1 MGPVEGSGPP
11 SRTLDKA
18 QIAALPL
25 GWFPGRIRVADSPEA
40 VAAALTALDG
50 AGVLGL
56 DTETRP
62 AFKRGERY
70 PVALLQLASADQAV
84 LVQLH
89 WAGLPPPLREV
100 LESERIVKAAQAP
113 ADELRS
119 LRRIYGVAPRG
130 VVDVGRMVRDAGYKP
145 SSVRGQAAHFLGIRI
160 SKSAQVSNWAGRRLS
175 PAQQRYAATDAWVC
189 RQSYLALRAAGG
201 LHVTGGEAPP
211 GGHPDGG
218 GAPPGGRSTEGEAP
232 R

>member
-1 MGPVEGSGPP
+1 MRPVEGSGPP

-25 GWFPGRIRVADSPEA
+25 GWFPGRIQVADSPEA
-40 VAAALTALDG
+40 VTAALTALDG

-70 PVALLQLASADQAV
+70 PVAVLQLASADQAV

-119 LRRIYGVAPRG
+119 LRGIYGVSPRG

-160 SKSAQVSNWAGRRLS
+160 SKGAQVSNWAGRRLS

-189 RQSYLALRAAGG
+189 RQSYLTLQAAAGAG
-201 LHVTGGEAPP
+201 SSAGAGSTGGIGSA
-211 GGHPDGG
+211 GG
-218 GAPPGGRSTEGEAP
+218 GAPR
-232 R
+232 